1 METEG
6 KATAFDVQKI
16 EKGKEQKRDGEK
28 RTKTSYSATKDCL
41 KPKHT
46 DYPLQF
52 FGLID
57 EKSEVGECDE
67 NAESYILPQNVPL
80 SLIK

>member
-1 METEG
+1 M
-6 KATAFDVQKI
+6 A
-16 EKGKEQKRDGEK
+16 KRS
-28 RTKTSYSATKDCL
+28 KTSYSATKDCL
-41 KPKHT
+41 NPKHT

-67 NAESYILPQNVPL
+67 NAESYILPKNVPL
-80 SLIK
+80 SLII